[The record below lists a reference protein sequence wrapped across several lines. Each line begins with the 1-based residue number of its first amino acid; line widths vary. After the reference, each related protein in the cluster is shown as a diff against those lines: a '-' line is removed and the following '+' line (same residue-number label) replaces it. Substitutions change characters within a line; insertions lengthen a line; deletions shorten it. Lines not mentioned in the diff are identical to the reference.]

1 MSSDAPRPP
10 LDMSS
15 ALQALEEQQ
24 AKLAEF
30 QHKLAETTTRVES
43 PDRVVAI
50 VLDGQAELREIK
62 FLNTDYR
69 TMAPAELGEVL
80 LRTIQQGRAKAAEKV
95 QELLPAEAFGD
106 VDLHGLACGE
116 ADLGEMLGQ
125 IMRPAL
131 EDPLGGFPGHR
142 SEQGQTDDGW
152 DRTRS
157 G

>member
-1 MSSDAPRPP
+1 MSSDAPRSP

-43 PDRVVAI
+43 PNRMVAV

-69 TMAPAELGEVL
+69 TMAPADLGEIL

-95 QELLPAEAFGD
+95 QELMPAEALGD
-106 VDLHGLACGE
+106 VDLRGVATGE
-116 ADLGEMLGQ
+116 ADLSDLLGQ

-131 EDPLGGFPGHR
+131 EDPLGGLPGQR
-142 SEQGQTDDGW
+142 RTQGEADDGW
-152 DRTRS
+152 DRGRT

>member
-1 MSSDAPRPP
+1 MSSDAPRSP

-24 AKLAEF
+24 AKLAEY
-30 QHKLAETTTRVES
+30 QRKLAETTTRVES
-43 PDRVVAI
+43 PNRMVAI

-106 VDLHGLACGE
+106 VDLHGLASGE

-131 EDPLGGFPGHR
+131 EDPLGGFPGQRREHD
-142 SEQGQTDDGW
+142 EADDGW

>member
-1 MSSDAPRPP
+1 MSSDAPRSP

-24 AKLAEF
+24 AKLAEY
-30 QHKLAETTTRVES
+30 QRKLAETTTRVES
-43 PDRVVAI
+43 PNRMVAI

-106 VDLHGLACGE
+106 VDLHGLASGE

-131 EDPLGGFPGHR
+131 EDPLGGFPGQR
-142 SEQGQTDDGW
+142 PKQGEADDDW

>member
-24 AKLAEF
+24 AKLVEF
-30 QHKLAETTTRVES
+30 QRELAETTTRVES

-62 FLNTDYR
+62 FLKTDYR
-69 TMAPAELGEVL
+69 TMAPAELGELL
-80 LRTIQQGRAKAAEKV
+80 LRTIQQGRAKAAAKV

-106 VDLHGLACGE
+106 VDLHGLASGE

-131 EDPLGGFPGHR
+131 EDPLGGFPGR
-142 SEQGQTDDGW
+142 RREQGEADDDW